1 MSDSGARAGE
11 GARKGIIKGPQDFWG
26 GVALIALALFA
37 FWASS
42 DLPGMRGFS
51 FGPGTAPRLFAGL
64 MLALGIGI
72 TLTGLLLDGAGLQ
85 RYHWRGPFFV
95 TVAILVFA
103 FTIRPLGLV
112 IAAFS
117 SFMIAAL
124 GSTAQRWTQTTIV
137 GIGITAFCCLL
148 FPYILGLPFQ
158 FWPQFLLR

>member
-1 MSDSGARAGE
+1 MSDSGARADD

-26 GVALIALALFA
+26 GIALIALALFA

-64 MLALGIGI
+64 MLGLGVAIA
-72 TLTGLLLDGAGLQ
+72 LTGFFAKGAGLQ
-85 RYHWRGPFFV
+85 RYHARGPFFV
-95 TVAILVFA
+95 TVAILSFA
-103 FTIRPLGLV
+103 FSIRPLGLV
-112 IAAFS
+112 VAAFS

-124 GSTAQRWTQTTIV
+124 GSPAQRWGQTTLV
-137 GIGITAFCCLL
+137 GIAITAFCCLL

-158 FWPQFLLR
+158 FWPQFLIR

>member
-1 MSDSGARAGE
+1 MSDSGARADD

-26 GVALIALALFA
+26 GIALVALALFA

-64 MLALGIGI
+64 MLALGVAIALVGFFFE
-72 TLTGLLLDGAGLQ
+72 GPALQ
-85 RYHWRGPFFV
+85 RYHWRGPVFV
-95 TVAILVFA
+95 TIAILSFA

-112 IAAFS
+112 VAAFS

-124 GSTAQRWTQTTIV
+124 GSTAQRWGQTLIV
-137 GIGITAFCCLL
+137 GIVITAFCCLL

-158 FWPQFLLR
+158 LWPQFLIR